1 MNIPAHP
8 EAPLTPAQFEEL
20 RDCLTNERQ
29 ELAGSITALN
39 ALIDAKQDC
48 EIRDSGN
55 VASVFMMLVIR
66 LAKKRIATVPEEIR
80 RRACIIAKHHK
91 TMIFEIDAALG
102 RLDEGRWS
110 VKNQAHETALML
122 ESENQ

>member
-1 MNIPAHP
+1 VNIPAHP
-8 EAPLTPAQFEEL
+8 EAPLTHSQFEEL

-39 ALIDAKQDC
+39 ALIDARQDC
-48 EIRDSGN
+48 ENRDSGN
-55 VASVFMMLVIR
+55 VASVFMTLVIR
-66 LAKKRIATVPEEIR
+66 VAKKRIATVPEEFR
-80 RRACIIAKHHK
+80 RRACIMAKHHK